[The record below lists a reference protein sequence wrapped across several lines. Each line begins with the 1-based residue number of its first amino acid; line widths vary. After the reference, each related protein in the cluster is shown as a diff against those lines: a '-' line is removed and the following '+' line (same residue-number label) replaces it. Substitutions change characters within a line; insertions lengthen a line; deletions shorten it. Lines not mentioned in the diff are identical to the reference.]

1 MARTRIFDGLG
12 KAMLMTAALGLSV
25 TACKKPD
32 PNARHNA
39 RTVKASVA
47 EFDPASVELDLNKW
61 GTKRVD
67 DYLVQEA
74 FNRSFDGMDR
84 CIAEHK
90 QRKGIPE
97 DRTLQG
103 TADFEV
109 QLNPE
114 TGRPFAVN
122 AKLSDGSLDKE
133 KELSD
138 CLREVVADVG
148 FPTYDGPPQVAEFS
162 VQPLDAGYAY
172 EYD

>member
-1 MARTRIFDGLG
+1 
-12 KAMLMTAALGLSV
+12 MTNENILRVSKLALLSAAVAVSV
-25 TACKKPD
+25 VGCKKPD
-32 PNARHNA
+32 ARSRQGA

-67 DYLVQEA
+67 DWLVQEA

-84 CIAEHK
+84 CIAEYK
-90 QRKGIPE
+90 QRRGLPE
-97 DRTLQG
+97 ERTLAG
-103 TADFEV
+103 DAEFEV

-114 TGRPFAVN
+114 SARPFAVN
-122 AKLSDGSLDKE
+122 AKLSDTSLGKE

-148 FPTYDGPPQVAEFS
+148 FPTYDGPPQVAAFS
-162 VQPLDAGYAY
+162 VAPLDAGFAY
-172 EYD
+172 ED

>member
-1 MARTRIFDGLG
+1 MVSKKVFDGLG
-12 KAMLMTAALGLSV
+12 KAVLLTAAVGLSLSG
-25 TACKKPD
+25 CKKPD
-32 PNARHNA
+32 PQSRQGK

-47 EFDPASVELDLNKW
+47 EFDAANVEIDLNKW

-67 DYLVQEA
+67 DWLVQEA

-84 CIAEHK
+84 CIAEYK

-97 DRTLQG
+97 ERTLDG
-103 TADFEV
+103 DADFEV

-114 TGRPFAVN
+114 SGRPFAVN
-122 AKLSDGSLDKE
+122 AKLTNQRLGSDKD
-133 KELSD
+133 LSD

-162 VQPLDAGYAY
+162 VQPLDAGFAY
-172 EYD
+172 E